1 MESMTQALDSDH
13 ESSLTSCETPMSKHE
28 PKFQKHLGYTYLIV
42 ADFPDSDS
50 GTKSANR
57 FMDKHPNACVL
68 VVQDGRV
75 ILANQADKGTG
86 TGADNLSAKA
96 KRAVKNYGVGVCLD
110 AYRMT
115 DSGDGARTIATNFN
129 LTTNQAD
136 AAIDAGRELA
146 GFI

>member
-1 MESMTQALDSDH
+1 M
-13 ESSLTSCETPMSKHE
+13 
-28 PKFQKHLGYTYLIV
+28 
-42 ADFPDSDS
+42 
-50 GTKSANR
+50 
-57 FMDKHPNACVL
+57 
-68 VVQDGRV
+68 
-75 ILANQADKGTG
+75 ILANKADKGTG

-129 LTTNQAD
+129 LTTHQAD

-146 GFI
+146 GCI